1 MGINE
6 QYFSAAMERLEE
18 RRRAN
23 RLESDMRRSE
33 VESKIPEYRELS
45 LKLGETGS
53 EIVRLVMRGGDTSKE
68 LAEVEHRNLEIQKRL
83 AELLYEN
90 GYPEGYLKPI
100 YTCPICQDKGIV
112 NDKWCQCFQKL
123 LMEETARELNR
134 NSPLSLSSF
143 ESFRLDLYPD
153 VINPAL
159 RVSERAIMQRN
170 LEFCKSYAEN
180 FTEQSEGILMSGAT
194 GLGKTHLSLAI
205 ASKVLQ
211 KGYTVIYGSSPEL
224 LHTLEREYFGKS
236 DKDTMSALTG
246 CDLLIFDDL
255 GAEMDKPLYESLLY
269 EIINAR
275 VCRRLPMIVST
286 NYNTTDLQ
294 KHYPDKICSRLLSF
308 RLMAFFGNDIRRV
321 LKKEAK
327 F

>member
-1 MGINE
+1 MSINE

-18 RRRAN
+18 RRRVN
-23 RLESDMRRSE
+23 RLETDMRRSE
-33 VESKIPEYRELS
+33 VETKIPELRDIS

-53 EIVRLVMRGGDTSKE
+53 QLVRLIMRGGDTSKE
-68 LAEVEHRNLEIQKRL
+68 LSALERENLELQKRQ
-83 AELLYEN
+83 AELLHEN
-90 GYPEGYLKPI
+90 GYPQDYLQPV

-112 NDKWCQCFQKL
+112 NDKWCTCFRRL
-123 LMEETARELNR
+123 LMEETARELNQ

-143 ESFRLDLYPD
+143 DGFRLDLYPD
-153 VINPAL
+153 VINPTL
-159 RVSERAIMQRN
+159 RVSERAIMKRN
-170 LEFCKSYAEN
+170 LEFCEAYAES
-180 FTEQSEGILMSGAT
+180 FTEKSEGVLMSGAT

-205 ASKVLQ
+205 ASKVLE

-224 LHTLEREYFGKS
+224 LHTMEREYFGKS

-269 EIINAR
+269 EVINAR

-286 NYNTTDLQ
+286 NYSTTDLQ

-308 RLMAFFGNDIRRV
+308 HLLAFFGNDIRRV

-327 F
+327 S

>member
-1 MGINE
+1 MPLQNY
-6 QYFSAAMERLEE
+6 QYDTIMREYNRRQAQNRRLQEAHQAE
-18 RRRAN
+18 AY
-23 RLESDMRRSE
+23 E
-33 VESKIPEYRELS
+33 KIPRLREIDEEVATLS
-45 LKLGETGS
+45 ARK
-53 EIVRLVMRGGDTSKE
+53 VRALINRQESGIDD
-68 LAEVEHRNLEIQKRL
+68 LRNDI
-83 AELLYEN
+83 ALLSQERTALLLSS
-90 GYPEGYLKPI
+90 GYPADYLEMPC
-100 YTCPICQDKGIV
+100 TCPICQDKGIV

-170 LEFCKSYAEN
+170 LEFCKTYAEN